1 MNNPYDIHT
10 WSKHYRENILRD
22 VNTLRLERRAA
33 GGGRG
38 VTRTIGV
45 STLRNLLGLLRAARQ
60 AT

>member
-10 WSKHYRENILRD
+10 WSKHYRENVLRE
-22 VNTLRLERRAA
+22 VNTLQLERQAA

-38 VTRTIGV
+38 FRLTIAA
-45 STLRNLLGLLRAARQ
+45 SALRNLLGLLRATKQ

>member
-1 MNNPYDIHT
+1 MSNPYDIHT
-10 WSKHYRENILRD
+10 WSKHYRENVLRE

-38 VTRTIGV
+38 FRLTIAA